1 MIIKYKEFEPS
12 IDKTCFLAD
21 NCRVIGRVSLGKN
34 VNIWYGAILRG
45 DVNYIEVGENT
56 NIQDNCV
63 VHVDSKFPTIIG
75 KNVTIGHGAIVHGCT
90 ISDNVLIGMGSIIL
104 DGAYIE
110 ENVIIGAG
118 ALVPPGKRIPKNS
131 LVVGSPGKV
140 VRQLSDEEIEK
151 LQISAN
157 NYVNLSKEYLSK

>member
-1 MIIKYKEFEPS
+1 
-12 IDKTCFLAD
+12 
-21 NCRVIGRVSLGKN
+21 LGKN